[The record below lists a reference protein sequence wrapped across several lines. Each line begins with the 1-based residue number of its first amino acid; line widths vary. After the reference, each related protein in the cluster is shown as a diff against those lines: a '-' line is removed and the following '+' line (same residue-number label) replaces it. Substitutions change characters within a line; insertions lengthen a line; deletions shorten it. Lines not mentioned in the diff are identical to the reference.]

1 MRKRILSVIMSL
13 VIIMLPVHAYAQE
26 AEGQAVSLEKGQ
38 LAPYSGILLDI
49 PAAVKIN
56 TDKKY
61 SLLEYEL
68 KLDLQLKKIT
78 AQHQLALG
86 NLQARYDSLS
96 ERHTSI
102 LSIKD
107 DEIARLQE
115 LVKDDPND
123 YTMWWFAG
131 GTAIGIVLSVAIFY
145 AAVET
150 AR

>member
-1 MRKRILSVIMSL
+1 MKKKLISIIMSL
-13 VIIMLPVHAYAQE
+13 MMVLAPVYAHAQE
-26 AEGQAVSLEKGQ
+26 AEGQAISLEKGQ

-61 SLLEYEL
+61 SLMEYEL
-68 KLDLQLKKIT
+68 KLDLEIKKIT
-78 AQHQLALG
+78 AQHQLSLG
-86 NLQARYDSLS
+86 NLQAKYDSLS
-96 ERHTSI
+96 DRHNSI

-107 DEIARLQE
+107 EEINRLQE

-131 GTAIGIVLSVAIFY
+131 GTTLGILLSIAIFY

-150 AR
+150 AK